1 MAATSHAASAHSS
14 AAHLPAAVP
23 VSFVVGEEDGINQS
37 IGTFRRFDGVA
48 QSFFAAAI
56 HAVGKNNERLAALLL
71 FHQLIGRQEHGV
83 VQQSTASAVAAR
95 AAASAPTSAA
105 GAIRIASRG
114 AACARLRKLRPA
126 QLVERSFQL
135 LPRGSQ
141 VLQQLYLAIEV
152 NHERLVLISAQHTI
166 EKSVAGVAFL

>member
-14 AAHLPAAVP
+14 AAHVPTAIAAAVS

-71 FHQLIGRQEHGV
+71 FHQLIRCQEHRV
-83 VQQSTASAVAAR
+83 VQQRAASAVAAR
-95 AAASAPTSAA
+95 AAPATTTSAA
-105 GAIRIASRG
+105 AAGAVRIASRRATSAG
-114 AACARLRKLRPA
+114 LRELRPA
-126 QLVERSFQL
+126 QLVE
-135 LPRGSQ
+135 
-141 VLQQLYLAIEV
+141 
-152 NHERLVLISAQHTI
+152 
-166 EKSVAGVAFL
+166 